1 MQELFDWRSSSY
13 YYIIVSSSLKAQTY
27 VFICG
32 AAPQSFR
39 CPGVSFSDVDL
50 INLSLMN
57 LMNVFLTEFDD
68 LEMCTSLDCGSQWWP
83 ASSSSS
89 TFTKTTT
96 QSDDSSLQRL
106 VEDLRSQLTCSQA
119 VIRGLQSRLRSLSTS
134 SDYGPSTPRKVNWSF
149 QAASPSQSGAE
160 DDEGWQS
167 SDGGPLASPR
177 HPHSDKGLRELVS
190 RVDALE
196 DQLRKGG
203 KKSVS
208 EDRKSATWPG

>member
-1 MQELFDWRSSSY
+1 ML
-13 YYIIVSSSLKAQTY
+13 
-27 VFICG
+27 
-32 AAPQSFR
+32 
-39 CPGVSFSDVDL
+39 
-50 INLSLMN
+50 
-57 LMNVFLTEFDD
+57 LTEFDD

-89 TFTKTTT
+89 SSTFTKTTT
-96 QSDDSSLQRL
+96 TQSSGYGDESSLQRL
-106 VEDLRSQLTCSQA
+106 VEDLRSQLSRSQA

-149 QAASPSQSGAE
+149 QASPSQSGAE
-160 DDEGWQS
+160 EDEGWQS

-177 HPHSDKGLRELVS
+177 HPHPDKGLQELVS

-208 EDRKSATWPG
+208 EDTKSATWPG

>member
-1 MQELFDWRSSSY
+1 MHVMSVRP
-13 YYIIVSSSLKAQTY
+13 V
-27 VFICG
+27 
-32 AAPQSFR
+32 
-39 CPGVSFSDVDL
+39 CP
-50 INLSLMN
+50 
-57 LMNVFLTEFDD
+57 LTEFDD

-96 QSDDSSLQRL
+96 QSSGYGDEASSLQRL
-106 VEDLRSQLTCSQA
+106 VEDLRSQLSRSQG

-134 SDYGPSTPRKVNWSF
+134 SDCGPSTPRKVNWSF
-149 QAASPSQSGAE
+149 QASPSQSGAE

-177 HPHSDKGLRELVS
+177 HPHPDKGLQELVS

-203 KKSVS
+203 KKSVP
-208 EDRKSATWPG
+208 EEGQSATWPG

>member
-1 MQELFDWRSSSY
+1 MTLCS
-13 YYIIVSSSLKAQTY
+13 
-27 VFICG
+27 
-32 AAPQSFR
+32 
-39 CPGVSFSDVDL
+39 
-50 INLSLMN
+50 
-57 LMNVFLTEFDD
+57 LTEFDD

-89 TFTKTTT
+89 TFTKTA
-96 QSDDSSLQRL
+96 QSSTYADESSLQRL
-106 VEDLRSQLTCSQA
+106 VEDLRSQLSRSQA

-149 QAASPSQSGAE
+149 QASPSQSGAE

-177 HPHSDKGLRELVS
+177 HPHSDSSLQELVS

-208 EDRKSATWPG
+208 EDGKSATWPG

>member
-1 MQELFDWRSSSY
+1 MN
-13 YYIIVSSSLKAQTY
+13 
-27 VFICG
+27 IC
-32 AAPQSFR
+32 PV
-39 CPGVSFSDVDL
+39 CL
-50 INLSLMN
+50 
-57 LMNVFLTEFDD
+57 LTEFDD

-83 ASSSSS
+83 TSSSS
-89 TFTKTTT
+89 TSTFTKATT
-96 QSDDSSLQRL
+96 QSSAYADESSLQRL
-106 VEDLRSQLTCSQA
+106 VEDLRSQLSRSQA

-149 QAASPSQSGAE
+149 QASPSQSGAE

-177 HPHSDKGLRELVS
+177 HPRPDRSLQELVS

-208 EDRKSATWPG
+208 EEGKCATWPG

>member
-1 MQELFDWRSSSY
+1 
-13 YYIIVSSSLKAQTY
+13 
-27 VFICG
+27 
-32 AAPQSFR
+32 
-39 CPGVSFSDVDL
+39 
-50 INLSLMN
+50 MN
-57 LMNVFLTEFDD
+57 LMSVSSLCSLTEFDD

-89 TFTKTTT
+89 STFTKTTG
-96 QSDDSSLQRL
+96 DEVSSLQRL
-106 VEDLRSQLTCSQA
+106 VEDLRSQLSRSQG

-149 QAASPSQSGAE
+149 QASPSQSGTE

-177 HPHSDKGLRELVS
+177 HPHPDKGLQELVS

-196 DQLRKGG
+196 NQLRKGG
-203 KKSVS
+203 KQSV
-208 EDRKSATWPG
+208 EQDAKSATWPG

>member
-1 MQELFDWRSSSY
+1 
-13 YYIIVSSSLKAQTY
+13 
-27 VFICG
+27 
-32 AAPQSFR
+32 
-39 CPGVSFSDVDL
+39 
-50 INLSLMN
+50 
-57 LMNVFLTEFDD
+57 MNVCAVCSLTEFDD

-83 ASSSSS
+83 AGSSSSAS

-96 QSDDSSLQRL
+96 QSTGDGDESLQRL
-106 VEDLRSQLTCSQA
+106 VEDLRSQLSRSQG

-149 QAASPSQSGAE
+149 KASPSQSGAE

-167 SDGGPLASPR
+167 SDGGPLASPS
-177 HPHSDKGLRELVS
+177 HPHPDKGLQELVS

-208 EDRKSATWPG
+208 EDLKSATWPG

>member
-1 MQELFDWRSSSY
+1 M
-13 YYIIVSSSLKAQTY
+13 
-27 VFICG
+27 
-32 AAPQSFR
+32 
-39 CPGVSFSDVDL
+39 CPVCS
-50 INLSLMN
+50 
-57 LMNVFLTEFDD
+57 LTEFDD

-83 ASSSSS
+83 ANTSSSS

-96 QSDDSSLQRL
+96 TTTTQSSGDGDESSLQRL
-106 VEDLRSQLTCSQA
+106 VEDLRSQLSRSQG
-119 VIRGLQSRLRSLSTS
+119 VIRGLQSRLRSLATS

-149 QAASPSQSGAE
+149 QASPSQSGAE

-177 HPHSDKGLRELVS
+177 HPHSDKGLKELVS

-208 EDRKSATWPG
+208 EDVKSATWPG

>member
-1 MQELFDWRSSSY
+1 MTQKYQHVLMMDW
-13 YYIIVSSSLKAQTY
+13 
-27 VFICG
+27 
-32 AAPQSFR
+32 
-39 CPGVSFSDVDL
+39 
-50 INLSLMN
+50 INLRFDGEQRWRRWCCLYESDERL
-57 LMNVFLTEFDD
+57 LLTEFDD

-89 TFTKTTT
+89 STFTKTTT
-96 QSDDSSLQRL
+96 TQSSGYGDESSLQRL
-106 VEDLRSQLTCSQA
+106 VEDLRSQLSRSQA

-149 QAASPSQSGAE
+149 QASPSQSGAE
-160 DDEGWQS
+160 EDEGWQS

-177 HPHSDKGLRELVS
+177 HPHPDKGLQELVS

-208 EDRKSATWPG
+208 EDTKSATWPGWVTQTTASFL

>member
-1 MQELFDWRSSSY
+1 MMENKD
-13 YYIIVSSSLKAQTY
+13 
-27 VFICG
+27 G
-32 AAPQSFR
+32 
-39 CPGVSFSDVDL
+39 GVDAVY
-50 INLSLMN
+50 MN
-57 LMNVFLTEFDD
+57 LMNVCSSCSLTEFDD

-89 TFTKTTT
+89 STFTKTTT
-96 QSDDSSLQRL
+96 TQSSGYGDESSLQRL
-106 VEDLRSQLTCSQA
+106 VEDLRSQLSRSQA

-149 QAASPSQSGAE
+149 QASPSQSGAE
-160 DDEGWQS
+160 EDEGWQS

-177 HPHSDKGLRELVS
+177 HPHPDKGLQELVS

-208 EDRKSATWPG
+208 EDTKSATWPG

>member
-1 MQELFDWRSSSY
+1 MVMMENKDG
-13 YYIIVSSSLKAQTY
+13 
-27 VFICG
+27 G
-32 AAPQSFR
+32 ADA
-39 CPGVSFSDVDL
+39 VYMKL
-50 INLSLMN
+50 NLLMN
-57 LMNVFLTEFDD
+57 LMNVCSSCSLAEFDD

-89 TFTKTTT
+89 STFTKTTT
-96 QSDDSSLQRL
+96 IQSSGYGDETSLQRL
-106 VEDLRSQLTCSQA
+106 VEDLRSQLSRSQA

-149 QAASPSQSGAE
+149 QASPSQSGAE
-160 DDEGWQS
+160 EDEGWQS

-177 HPHSDKGLRELVS
+177 HPHPDKGLQELVS

-208 EDRKSATWPG
+208 EDTKSATWPG